1 MTGEKLPLVV
11 IGQSKQPR
19 CFPKDPTK
27 LPTVYKSN
35 KKAWMTGSLFKE
47 WLQELDSQLT
57 RRIAM
62 VVDNCPAHPRI

>member
-1 MTGEKLPLVV
+1 MTGEKPPLVV

-19 CFPKDPTK
+19 FTNNHTK

-47 WLQELDSQLT
+47 WLQVLGQPIDKEDCHGSG
-57 RRIAM
+57 
-62 VVDNCPAHPRI
+62 